1 MMKRLYYPLLLIFVL
16 LCGALT
22 GRAQTTSYVCYDGS
36 KTFMVENTVNQCM
49 WLTKQTSATIWDTV
63 VSLDNVYSYT
73 LNNVIVSMDIQCV
86 YDTNDDGITDSMAL
100 NETVVPYSQLVS
112 GVISTDPVVCYDSTA
127 AITFSTLPSG
137 GGDSYYYFW
146 ESSTDSVNFTSLADA
161 DTMSS
166 NYNTAALT
174 DTMYYRVN
182 VVSVAGCGSEYTD
195 VITINV
201 ANEFMPAVISCA
213 TVSTIC
219 KGDAP
224 MPITV
229 SSAEYGGLGVRRGHF
244 EQRIGNGEWTV
255 VTADSVLTYQP
266 SALTDTTQYRYY
278 SSSDCGVVYSNII
291 TINVYP
297 ELVAG
302 VITGGTYVCANSTA
316 QLSLMTDCTGGEDPY
331 SYQWQM
337 SADGITYSDLP
348 GATQTT
354 YQTVVTNPN
363 SNSNNVIW
371 YRLAFSSASGCDT
384 VYSSPHQI
392 TVRPEVQGAT
402 INSSTTSPICYGTA
416 PAPITIVTPASGG
429 DSVFT
434 NQWQVFQTATS
445 TWVDI
450 AGEIASSYQPGI
462 ITEATQYR
470 VVSTS
475 VCGIDSSNVVTV
487 EVFDPISS
495 GTLPTQQQACYMSD
509 VHIQPSVLPSGGG
522 GSYTYQWL
530 GSLNNVS
537 YSEITGAND
546 ISFAAPNITTKHY
559 YKLVVTSTLG
569 CGSDTTNPIEINVF
583 DEFLPG
589 TIAGIDTICHNT
601 STNALYM
608 STNCT
613 GGATPYQYQWQKSV
627 NGVDYVDI
635 DGATSTVCSSGN
647 LTVTS
652 LIRLKFISNNGCGF
666 AYSSPIEVY
675 VYPEITA
682 HSINGE
688 GSVCYAQYE
697 TYTLPEAS
705 DDYSYTWS
713 TENGNG
719 TITILSPNNDSVEI
733 YWESPQTLDTIAVTV
748 TDNETGCTS
757 INYKPVQTLAETAP
771 DRTVIVRKPNSNILV
786 CEQES
791 PSMYYQWGYTIKATG
806 EDVVIE
812 NSNRRYVL
820 LPHDFDSIK
829 YDYWV
834 VLAPNATS
842 PCYSTSYYDPANDS
856 LIVVPEATKLTV
868 YNIARL
874 KLNITVSNVGDKATQ
889 IGVYN
894 MMGCAVYE
902 TTLPSSSHG
911 VTVEL
916 PERGVF
922 VVRATPQGTEP
933 MAEKVV
939 VE

>member
-1 MMKRLYYPLLLIFVL
+1 
-16 LCGALT
+16 
-22 GRAQTTSYVCYDGS
+22 
-36 KTFMVENTVNQCM
+36 
-49 WLTKQTSATIWDTV
+49 
-63 VSLDNVYSYT
+63 
-73 LNNVIVSMDIQCV
+73 
-86 YDTNDDGITDSMAL
+86 
-100 NETVVPYSQLVS
+100 
-112 GVISTDPVVCYDSTA
+112 
-127 AITFSTLPSG
+127 
-137 GGDSYYYFW
+137 
-146 ESSTDSVNFTSLADA
+146 
-161 DTMSS
+161 
-166 NYNTAALT
+166 
-174 DTMYYRVN
+174 
-182 VVSVAGCGSEYTD
+182 
-195 VITINV
+195 
-201 ANEFMPAVISCA
+201 
-213 TVSTIC
+213 
-219 KGDAP
+219 
-224 MPITV
+224 
-229 SSAEYGGLGVRRGHF
+229 
-244 EQRIGNGEWTV
+244 
-255 VTADSVLTYQP
+255 
-266 SALTDTTQYRYY
+266 
-278 SSSDCGVVYSNII
+278 
-291 TINVYP
+291 
-297 ELVAG
+297 
-302 VITGGTYVCANSTA
+302 
-316 QLSLMTDCTGGEDPY
+316 
-331 SYQWQM
+331 
-337 SADGITYSDLP
+337 
-348 GATQTT
+348 
-354 YQTVVTNPN
+354 
-363 SNSNNVIW
+363 
-371 YRLAFSSASGCDT
+371 
-384 VYSSPHQI
+384 
-392 TVRPEVQGAT
+392 
-402 INSSTTSPICYGTA
+402 
-416 PAPITIVTPASGG
+416 
-429 DSVFT
+429 
-434 NQWQVFQTATS
+434 
-445 TWVDI
+445 
-450 AGEIASSYQPGI
+450 
-462 ITEATQYR
+462 
-470 VVSTS
+470 
-475 VCGIDSSNVVTV
+475 
-487 EVFDPISS
+487 
-495 GTLPTQQQACYMSD
+495 MSD

-675 VYPEITA
+675 VYPEIPA

-868 YNIARL
+868 YNVARL

>member
-416 PAPITIVTPASGG
+416 PAPITIVTRPVEEIVSLQ
-429 DSVFT
+429 T
-434 NQWQVFQTATS
+434 NGRYFRRRQVHGL
-445 TWVDI
+445 I
-450 AGEIASSYQPGI
+450 
-462 ITEATQYR
+462 
-470 VVSTS
+470 
-475 VCGIDSSNVVTV
+475 
-487 EVFDPISS
+487 
-495 GTLPTQQQACYMSD
+495 
-509 VHIQPSVLPSGGG
+509 
-522 GSYTYQWL
+522 
-530 GSLNNVS
+530 
-537 YSEITGAND
+537 
-546 ISFAAPNITTKHY
+546 
-559 YKLVVTSTLG
+559 
-569 CGSDTTNPIEINVF
+569 
-583 DEFLPG
+583 LPG
-589 TIAGIDTICHNT
+589 
-601 STNALYM
+601 
-608 STNCT
+608 
-613 GGATPYQYQWQKSV
+613 
-627 NGVDYVDI
+627 
-635 DGATSTVCSSGN
+635 
-647 LTVTS
+647 
-652 LIRLKFISNNGCGF
+652 R
-666 AYSSPIEVY
+666 
-675 VYPEITA
+675 
-682 HSINGE
+682 
-688 GSVCYAQYE
+688 
-697 TYTLPEAS
+697 
-705 DDYSYTWS
+705 
-713 TENGNG
+713 
-719 TITILSPNNDSVEI
+719 
-733 YWESPQTLDTIAVTV
+733 
-748 TDNETGCTS
+748 
-757 INYKPVQTLAETAP
+757 
-771 DRTVIVRKPNSNILV
+771 
-786 CEQES
+786 
-791 PSMYYQWGYTIKATG
+791 
-806 EDVVIE
+806 
-812 NSNRRYVL
+812 
-820 LPHDFDSIK
+820 
-829 YDYWV
+829 
-834 VLAPNATS
+834 
-842 PCYSTSYYDPANDS
+842 
-856 LIVVPEATKLTV
+856 
-868 YNIARL
+868 
-874 KLNITVSNVGDKATQ
+874 
-889 IGVYN
+889 
-894 MMGCAVYE
+894 
-902 TTLPSSSHG
+902 
-911 VTVEL
+911 
-916 PERGVF
+916 
-922 VVRATPQGTEP
+922 
-933 MAEKVV
+933 
-939 VE
+939 